1 MGKHIGTFD
10 QKMVLVEALSMITNL
25 RVDLCF
31 KLYWVAGYTHHQLH
45 PAAE

>member
-1 MGKHIGTFD
+1 MGTFD
-10 QKMVLVEALSMITNL
+10 QKKVLVEALSMITNL

-31 KLYWVAGYTHHQLH
+31 KLHWVAWYTHHQLH